1 MVVMNAQ
8 LTHFLGNTIGGKA
21 VFRARVKNEEEESD
35 RVLCGV
41 V

>member
-8 LTHFLGNTIGGKA
+8 LTHFLGNTIGGKT
-21 VFRARVKNEEEESD
+21 VFGARVENEEDELD
-35 RVLCGV
+35 RVLRGV